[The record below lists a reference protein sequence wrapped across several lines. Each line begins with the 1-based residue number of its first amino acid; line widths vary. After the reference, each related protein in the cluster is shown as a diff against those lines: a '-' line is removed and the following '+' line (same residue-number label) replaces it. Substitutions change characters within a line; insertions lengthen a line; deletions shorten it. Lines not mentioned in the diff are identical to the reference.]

1 MVVALSMG
9 TLPNWSLCAAK
20 HLLVKNLHRIDLLY
34 FCANNA
40 ATTRMALENS
50 SFMRK
55 KLAFIV
61 AVRCAMLDAPFMTML
76 YFMLAWH
83 LLIILVDRF
92 KP

>member
-55 KLAFIV
+55 KLAFIATIPQV
-61 AVRCAMLDAPFMTML
+61 QLDDPFMTML
-76 YFMLAWH
+76 YFMLARH
-83 LLIILVDRF
+83 LLILL
-92 KP
+92 

>member
-1 MVVALSMG
+1 MVALSKG
-9 TLPNWSLCAAK
+9 ALLHLSLCAAK

-40 ATTRMALENS
+40 ATTWMALENS

-61 AVRCAMLDAPFMTML
+61 VVRCAMLDAPFMIML